1 MQTVKF
7 ICLLDTLIYIFQYI
21 ESWLGRWQANY
32 DYIHFPNAPSNSRGW
47 KMLHFLLGQF
57 RPIFRDVLLLISG
70 SVLVGGFNP
79 SEKIWSWNW
88 KSSPNRDGHKNI
100 FELPPPVMYNPY
112 VSNPTWFPIPAKPPP
127 GHVRSRTAPV
137 HWLDVARSAL
147 VSGPQAKVS
156 WL

>member
-1 MQTVKF
+1 MKLGTWFAMQTVKF

-79 SEKIWSWNW
+79 SEKYDREIGNLHQIGMDIKIYLSCHHRSCIIPTYPTPHDFPSQQNHHLGTW
-88 KSSPNRDGHKNI
+88 GHEQHQSI
-100 FELPPPVMYNPY
+100 DL
-112 VSNPTWFPIPAKPPP
+112 T
-127 GHVRSRTAPV
+127 
-137 HWLDVARSAL
+137 
-147 VSGPQAKVS
+147 
-156 WL
+156 